1 MPVYNY
7 FVTAYGLL
15 ATKNINPI
23 ENYSFGNLT
32 EVNCD
37 LINRQ
42 NTGTISDSIRTRT
55 KHNLTADNKNRKAKN
70 TSGHMTT

>member
-7 FVTAYGLL
+7 LQCNSLWLIGN
-15 ATKNINPI
+15 KNINPI

-42 NTGTISDSIRTRT
+42 NTGTIGAILLEHER
-55 KHNLTADNKNRKAKN
+55 NII
-70 TSGHMTT
+70 